1 MSQELRDRTA
11 VNVLFAPLYDVREP
25 NVVPTQLWLRVH
37 ELYSPAVEIFYL
49 QGAVKQKKGYLTI
62 REMEPKQLEL
72 HQDPE

>member
-1 MSQELRDRTA
+1 MSQELRDPTA
-11 VNVLFAPLYDVREP
+11 VNVLFVPLHDVREP